1 MAFKFPWK
9 LPQRARTADYPDDI
23 FDDSRMSFG
32 DHIEALR
39 SRLLKALYGLAFCL
53 LIGFVL
59 DWVGKEVMHTEN
71 FGIGI
76 PMMKVITDPVETQV
90 RNFYIE
96 RNKKSKAKVSQIVR
110 TTEDEIKPIRE
121 KLAKAE
127 GDLTAL
133 SEDEKKKLLAYP
145 VDMPIII
152 PTKPLIDAGVVFKDT
167 PPAEI
172 TAMTKVYPGYLNA
185 LSSDGE
191 GLIGTRKYLT
201 TLSAQEAF
209 MVYFQVSL
217 LCGAVMASPWI
228 FYQVW
233 AFVSAGLYPH
243 EKRYIHLF
251 LPISVLLFLAGVALC
266 QFVVLPGAVKALLG
280 FNGWVDLDP
289 DLRLKEWL
297 GFALILPIVFGV
309 SFQAP
314 LVMFFLCRI
323 RLCTYKTFLSYWR
336 AAFFIL
342 AVFAAVIT
350 PTPDVVTL
358 LYLFV
363 PMLGLYFVGILVCYL
378 FPAKQWTDEDQA
390 EAQVA
395 V

>member
-1 MAFKFPWK
+1 VAFKFPWK
-9 LPQRARTADYPDDI
+9 LPQRARNPDYPDDI
-23 FDDSRMSFG
+23 FDTSRMSFG

-59 DWVGKEVMHTEN
+59 DWVGKEVLHTDN

-76 PMMKVITDPVETQV
+76 PMMKVITEPVESQV

-96 RNKKSKAKVSQIVR
+96 RNEKSKAKVKDVSR

-121 KLAKAE
+121 KLAKAN
-127 GDLTAL
+127 GDRTVLD
-133 SEDEKKKLLAYP
+133 EDEKKKLLGYP
-145 VDMPIII
+145 VDTLIHI
-152 PTKPLIDAGVVFKDT
+152 PTKAFVDAGMTLNDPKQT
-167 PPAEI
+167 EI
-172 TAMTKVYPGYLNA
+172 TVTVKVYPGQIST
-185 LSSDGE
+185 LSEDGVAAV
-191 GLIGTRKYLT
+191 GSRKYLT

-217 LCGAVMASPWI
+217 LCGAVLASPWI

-251 LPISVLLFLAGVALC
+251 LPISVLLFVGGVLLC

-323 RLCTYKTFLSYWR
+323 RLCTHKTFLSYWR
-336 AAFFIL
+336 AAVFIL

-358 LYLFV
+358 LYLYV
-363 PMLGLYFVGILVCYL
+363 PMLGLYFVGIGVCYL
-378 FPAKQWTDEDQA
+378 FPPPAWTDEDQA